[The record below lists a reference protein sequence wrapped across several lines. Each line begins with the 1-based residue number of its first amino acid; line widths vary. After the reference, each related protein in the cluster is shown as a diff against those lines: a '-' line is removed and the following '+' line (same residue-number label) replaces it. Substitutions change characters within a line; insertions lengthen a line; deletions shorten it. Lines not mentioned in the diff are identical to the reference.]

1 MLVKGATGDN
11 YIINIPVQPPMLDI
25 GVVIDVYVLLEYAH
39 TEHWSHM
46 CGIVC

>member
-1 MLVKGATGDN
+1 MLVKGATGDD
-11 YIINIPVQPPMLDI
+11 YIVSIQAQPPMLDI

-39 TEHWSHM
+39 TEHRSHM